1 MKLAARVRLFAM
13 LSVLAPAGFV
23 IWEAPRTGITHALGW
38 AFWLF
43 VGLYLWAIGPVLRAQ
58 RLLDDAIRVEN
69 TSAAREQMTQ
79 IQPVSRLVPTIHGV
93 LPQWEASLLLIEE
106 RYEEALP
113 KVEALVPASKAGK
126 PDLYRMN
133 SLAWCLAHTGNAIRS
148 IEIARSVLQAA
159 ERNEDGILYPY
170 ALATLGTAYLF
181 AEQPAQAVNFLER
194 SLTAGDESPRSQA
207 TRAYYLGES
216 YRSMGKKEAARQ
228 AYQRAIQELPGSR
241 YAAHAEERLRLL

>member
-1 MKLAARVRLFAM
+1 MTLAVRVRLFVI

-23 IWEAPRTGITHALGW
+23 IWETPRTGISHALGW

-43 VGLYLWAIGPVLRAQ
+43 VALYLWAIGPVLRAQ

-79 IQPVSRLVPTIHGV
+79 IEPVSRFVPTIRGV

-113 KVEALVPASKAGK
+113 KVEALIPASKGGK

-133 SLAWCLAHTGNAIRS
+133 SLAWCLAHTGKPDRAIELARS
-148 IEIARSVLQAA
+148 ILQAA
-159 ERNEDGILYPY
+159 ERNEDGMLYPY
-170 ALATLGTAYLF
+170 ALGTLGTAYLF
-181 AEQPAQAVNFLER
+181 ADQPAQAVNFLEK

-207 TRAYYLGES
+207 TRAYYLGECF
-216 YRSMGKKEAARQ
+216 RSMGKKDAARQ
-228 AYQRAIQELPGSR
+228 AYQRAIEELPGSR
-241 YAAHAEERLRLL
+241 YAVHSEERLLLL